1 MQPNIYGIRFSKI
14 GKVYHFDASHL
25 LELKV
30 GEHVIVE
37 TTRGRQIGE
46 VVQQVA
52 NPVRPPEGNWK
63 PVERRA
69 SAADLLLRQ
78 SWVQKQTAA
87 MIECRARAS
96 ELKLAVKIV
105 TAEYSFDGSRLTL
118 MFATENDEKDE
129 KVDLKSLRKD
139 MQKTFSETL
148 VEMRQIGPRDVAKML
163 GGMGACGLESRCCSQ
178 FLTEFSP
185 ISIKMAK
192 EQGISL
198 TPSEITGMCGRL
210 RCCLIYEYEQYVAA
224 RKELPK
230 RNKRVISPEGEG
242 KVIDVYPLR
251 NAVLVELPA
260 KNPQERSLWKEFH
273 RDLLEPWDELEALRR
288 KSASPCDRHE
298 GGGCDCGKAAAETT
312 TTVVAEARISQEAN
326 VVTDSRRSRE
336 SDSGTDSRRGQR
348 RDSGVDSRPNRQTN
362 HRPGAQQPENRP
374 AKETQTPANAQ
385 PESRPNRK
393 PENRKPGKRDKKPG
407 EQKQNRPPES
417 PQNQKPGNKPEN
429 RPNRRKPFRKPDK
442 KGPPKEQ
449 Q

>member
-14 GKVYHFDASHL
+14 GKIYHFDATHL
-25 LELKV
+25 DELKV

-46 VVQQVA
+46 VIQQIA
-52 NPVRPPEGNWK
+52 DPSPAPDGNWK
-63 PVERRA
+63 PIERRA

-78 SWVQKQTAA
+78 NWAQKQTAA

-96 ELKLAVKIV
+96 ELKLPVKIV
-105 TAEYSFDGSRLTL
+105 ASEYSFDGSRLTF
-118 MFATENDEKDE
+118 MFATENDERDE

-139 MQKTFSETL
+139 MQKMFSETQ

-163 GGMGACGLESRCCSQ
+163 GGMGACGLETRCCSQ

-242 KVIDVYPLR
+242 KVIDVYPMR
-251 NAVLVELPA
+251 NAVMVELPA
-260 KNPQERSLWKEFH
+260 KNPQERPLWKEFH

-288 KSASPCDRHE
+288 KSAAPCDRHE
-298 GGGCDCGKAAAETT
+298 GGGCDCGKSSYSKPQTDPEAENLAAAE
-312 TTVVAEARISQEAN
+312 
-326 VVTDSRRSRE
+326 
-336 SDSGTDSRRGQR
+336 
-348 RDSGVDSRPNRQTN
+348 
-362 HRPGAQQPENRP
+362 PENRTPEQP
-374 AKETQTPANAQ
+374 AQPRKEQQNRPSGRQENRGLRQQNNRPAAKQDNRPPNKPGGQPASTPASA
-385 PESRPNRK
+385 PDGK
-393 PENRKPGKRDKKPG
+393 PENR
-407 EQKQNRPPES
+407 S
-417 PQNQKPGNKPEN
+417 
-429 RPNRRKPFRKPDK
+429 NRRRPFRKPNK
-442 KGPPKEQ
+442 KGQ
-449 Q
+449 DGRA